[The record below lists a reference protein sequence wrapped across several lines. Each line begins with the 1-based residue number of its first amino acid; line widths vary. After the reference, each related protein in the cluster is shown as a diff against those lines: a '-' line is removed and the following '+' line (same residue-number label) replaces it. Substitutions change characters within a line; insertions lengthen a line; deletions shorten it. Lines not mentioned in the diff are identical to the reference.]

1 MYAGTMQFLIMLHF
15 GSMGM
20 DRVIKHLIVVD
31 IL

>member
-1 MYAGTMQFLIMLHF
+1 MYEGTVQFLINLHF

-20 DRVIKHLIVVD
+20 DRVISHLIVVD